1 MDCVTT
7 VRSWPAMGLAAVFV
21 GGTSFVL
28 FADVIDGARITTGH
42 VLTALALTAAT
53 AASHQIVI
61 AWRARRFGL
70 LIGLLILTVASL
82 AYVATM
88 SGARNAE
95 SVSLKAERQIA
106 ANTARKAIEAE
117 RQSAQEMLDKARA
130 DIAKECSTGE
140 GPRCRGRKATEA
152 VYAAAVLG
160 HDSRLAAL
168 EPAATPNAGFH
179 AAAEAIALTGL
190 TTRSPAEIERALVA
204 LLPWLSV
211 MISELGSIVF
221 LSSALGHKSH
231 VEPAETQVEPD
242 LEPEPEP
249 GNRAEVIDWVR
260 EFRARNGR
268 NPQIPELQ
276 ARFRV
281 PKTTAWRR
289 IKAA

>member
-1 MDCVTT
+1 MQTRT
-7 VRSWPAMGLAAVFV
+7 IVRSWPAMGLAAIFV

-28 FADVIDGARITTGH
+28 FADVLDGARITTGH
-42 VLTALALTAAT
+42 VLTALALIAAT
-53 AASHQIVI
+53 AAGHMIVT
-61 AWRARRFGL
+61 AWRGRRFGL
-70 LIGLLILTVASL
+70 LIGLVILTIASL

-95 SVSLKAERQIA
+95 SVSLKAERQTV
-106 ANTARKAIEAE
+106 ANARREAIEGERKA
-117 RQSAQEMLDKARA
+117 AQAMLDKARA
-130 DIAKECSTGE
+130 EVAKECATGE
-140 GPRCRGRKATEA
+140 GSRCRGRRATEA

-168 EPAATPNAGFH
+168 DPLATPNAGYR
-179 AAAEAIALTGL
+179 ATAEAIALTGL
-190 TTRSPAEIERALVA
+190 TTRPQAEIERALVA
-204 LLPWLSV
+204 LLPWLAV
-211 MISELGSIVF
+211 LISELGSIVF

-242 LEPEPEP
+242 PEP

-281 PKTTAWRR
+281 AKTTAWRR
-289 IKAA
+289 IKAAC